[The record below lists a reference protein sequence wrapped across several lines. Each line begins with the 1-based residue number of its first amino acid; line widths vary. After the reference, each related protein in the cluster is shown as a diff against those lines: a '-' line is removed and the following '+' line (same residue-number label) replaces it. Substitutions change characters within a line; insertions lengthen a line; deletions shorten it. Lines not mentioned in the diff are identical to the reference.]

1 MLTKLANAIDWY
13 SHKQGEVTSL
23 LALPL
28 LVVVLYEVFM
38 RYAFNAPTVWG
49 FELTTFIYGIHYMF
63 GLSYTDA
70 TGGHV
75 KVDIFSARASRKTQ
89 AFLNIFSTLVLFLPV
104 MTCLTIWS
112 IKFAHTSVIG
122 RELNSTSWAPMI
134 WPVKIIM
141 AFCFLF
147 LALQGF
153 ATLLRYVR
161 SLMGVREP
169 SSSTAT
175 E

>member
-1 MLTKLANAIDWY
+1 MFTKIANAIDWY

-75 KVDIFSARASRKTQ
+75 KVDIFSARATRRTQ

-122 RELNSTSWAPMI
+122 RELNSTSWAPTI

-141 AFCFLF
+141 AFTL
-147 LALQGF
+147 LVLLLQGISN
-153 ATLLRYVR
+153 LI
-161 SLMGVREP
+161 REFQIWRGKAE
-169 SSSTAT
+169 S
-175 E
+175 

>member
-63 GLSYTDA
+63 GYAYTDVLD
-70 TGGHV
+70 GHV
-75 KVDIFSARASRKTQ
+75 KVDIFTARMSPRAQ
-89 AFLNIFSTLVLFLPV
+89 AILGIITNVVIFLPV
-104 MTCLTIWS
+104 MTCLTIWCF
-112 IKFAHTSVIG
+112 KFGITSLKGLEV
-122 RELNSTSWAPMI
+122 NSTSWAPPI
-134 WPVKIIM
+134 YPFKLIM
-141 AFCFLF
+141 AVCFLF
-147 LALQGF
+147 LLLQGISNLIKHVQ
-153 ATLLRYVR
+153 TLSAAR
-161 SLMGVREP
+161 
-169 SSSTAT
+169 
-175 E
+175 